1 MKRQIHAVRGHQ
13 QVVVPGHDV
22 KLGCGGICEIE
33 FFVQT
38 QQFIFWRRSSQMRGS
53 RIEHRLQMIADEQTS
68 ASRSSARRS
77 RASPGSAVM
86 QSSRDSPPTSHQ
98 SFEDALN
105 RARDFAAE
113 ETFHIGLNLLSG
125 LYDFP
130 AAASESEGRKR
141 LGLSLYYVRLTQRL
155 ISALTAPTK
164 AGCLDMRLGPSER
177 QGPLA
182 IQFASFKLYEQDEA
196 ETVGSRFDGVC
207 VTFRA

>member
-1 MKRQIHAVRGHQ
+1 MAQ
-13 QVVVPGHDV
+13 
-22 KLGCGGICEIE
+22 E
-33 FFVQT
+33 
-38 QQFIFWRRSSQMRGS
+38 
-53 RIEHRLQMIADEQTS
+53 
-68 ASRSSARRS
+68 
-77 RASPGSAVM
+77 
-86 QSSRDSPPTSHQ
+86 Q

-164 AGCLDMRLGPSER
+164 AGCLYEVDMRLGPSER